1 MAEERTYTEKE
12 LEEMA
17 NQLLSDTEP
26 APEAKPKKKAAAKSK
41 KEPAPEQPVK
51 TPEER
56 LNELVEKGKK
66 NGKLTAKEL
75 ECLEDMNL
83 DSEVIDKFYDTLEAN
98 NIDVDISAVDA
109 LPPLDDLPDIE
120 SLDEIE
126 EVTEEEINDTDS
138 LMDSFST
145 DDPVRMYLKE
155 IGKVP
160 LLTPDEEVALAKRMS
175 EGDEEAKRRIAA
187 QMPLVKKR
195 RLADVI
201 IDNSGTEQELME
213 RLRALWQKQPHQAAG
228 SNSRK
233 EETHI

>member
-17 NQLLSDTEP
+17 NLLLADEEP
-26 APEAKPKKKAAAKSK
+26 APEVKPKKKAAAKGK

-160 LLTPDEEVALAKRMS
+160 LLTPDEE
-175 EGDEEAKRRIAA
+175 
-187 QMPLVKKR
+187 
-195 RLADVI
+195 
-201 IDNSGTEQELME
+201 ID
-213 RLRALWQKQPHQAAG
+213 
-228 SNSRK
+228 RK
-233 EETHI
+233 SVV